1 MADTTSILPIDLTD
15 DLFLDGLS
23 FVNTGISI
31 RSFDAPDVDASVF
44 LEGPGLYAPKRRS
57 PLNWNEDR
65 PRNALGQ
72 YAAIPGATPK
82 YSRHRPTRARE
93 NFDTIA
99 RMYIRVPK
107 DRIPGIK
114 ASIQGAVG
122 KDVASVLLGDG
133 SSEPNTSLGYI
144 DFFMDSIQTNLMEK
158 VQVTEV
164 LEDNFVAFFFGM
176 SPPSVLI
183 GGHLMNTIQDDW
195 AVRMLAAY
203 ESIFRGTMLARR
215 GLQFYLRYDS
225 YILSGACTALTLT
238 QTAANETIIPFTLQ
252 LLVHRRH
259 LIYGDA
265 YQSTILPA
273 SAGAFKPDGV
283 TLSEPKPAQL
293 RPFIAA
299 PAAPNDSINETAPQ
313 TTATGETLAGIK
325 EGQQTV
331 FDETKA
337 TGSADAQN
345 TDEVSSQSG
354 VSNMLNLFIPEN
366 FTLRMPPSAPPSEP
380 SIRNY
385 MKR

>member
-1 MADTTSILPIDLTD
+1 MADTTIIPIDVND
-15 DLFLDGLS
+15 PFLDKLD
-23 FVNTGISI
+23 FLNTGAHLAQPS
-31 RSFDAPDVDASVF
+31 RSLFSEDV
-44 LEGPGLYAPKRRS
+44 GLYVPEEGN
-57 PLNWNEDR
+57 LNKNEDR
-65 PRNALGQ
+65 PSNARGQ

-82 YSRHRPTRARE
+82 YSRHRPSRARE
-93 NFDTIA
+93 NFDTMA
-99 RMYIRVPK
+99 RMYIRVLNK
-107 DRIPGIK
+107 DRIAGIK
-114 ASIQGAVG
+114 ESIQGSVG
-122 KDVASVLLGDG
+122 KDVANVLLGDG
-133 SSEPNTSLGYI
+133 SSQNAALGYV

-183 GGHLMNTIQDDW
+183 GGHVMNTIQDDW
-195 AVRMLAAY
+195 AVRMLSAY

-238 QTAANETIIPFTLQ
+238 QTAANETVIPFTLQ

-265 YQSTILPA
+265 YGTTLLPV
-273 SAGAFKPDGV
+273 SAGAFIPDGV
-283 TLSEPKPAQL
+283 DFSEPKPAQL

-299 PAAPNDSINETAPQ
+299 PSAPQDSINDVAPQ
-313 TTATGETLAGIK
+313 TTATGETLAGIA
-325 EGQQTV
+325 EQQTV

-345 TDEVSSQSG
+345 TDEVSSQG
-354 VSNMLNLFIPEN
+354 VVSNMLNLFIPEN
-366 FTLRMPPSAPPSEP
+366 FTLRIPPSAPPSEP
-380 SIRNY
+380 SIRNF

>member
-1 MADTTSILPIDLTD
+1 
-15 DLFLDGLS
+15 
-23 FVNTGISI
+23 
-31 RSFDAPDVDASVF
+31 
-44 LEGPGLYAPKRRS
+44 
-57 PLNWNEDR
+57 
-65 PRNALGQ
+65 
-72 YAAIPGATPK
+72 
-82 YSRHRPTRARE
+82 
-93 NFDTIA
+93 
-99 RMYIRVPK
+99 
-107 DRIPGIK
+107 
-114 ASIQGAVG
+114 
-122 KDVASVLLGDG
+122 
-133 SSEPNTSLGYI
+133 
-144 DFFMDSIQTNLMEK
+144 
-158 VQVTEV
+158 
-164 LEDNFVAFFFGM
+164 
-176 SPPSVLI
+176 VLI

-313 TTATGETLAGIK
+313 TTRTGETLAGIQP
-325 EGQQTV
+325 QQTV

-354 VSNMLNLFIPEN
+354 FSNMLNLFIPEN